1 VTACQQYSVV
11 FKAYRHT
18 PLTDAPDIC
27 LVVYCTYVCG
37 ASDDQIMHLNLL
49 DFNSVRKFAHEF
61 KQQWDRLD
69 MLTENAGTIEP
80 GVTKDG
86 YSITFKTNYLVS

>member
-1 VTACQQYSVV
+1 
-11 FKAYRHT
+11 
-18 PLTDAPDIC
+18 
-27 LVVYCTYVCG
+27 
-37 ASDDQIMHLNLL
+37 MHLNLL

-69 MLTENAGTIEP
+69 MLIENAGTIEP